1 MTAHS
6 EGSLPGA
13 SEALAVALRALDR
26 RDHALAVQLAGIA
39 TAVLTEASRNQ
50 TLRAALRHAIRTELG
65 SQTPVALRAERP
77 TGAVTTP
84 GGGHSGSR
92 RTNRRK
98 PGPWDP
104 FVVFD
109 DIGADGLRER
119 LSRLDLEQLR
129 DILAEHGMDADKLAM
144 KWKDPQRVIGRIV
157 ERVEDRAGKGSAFR
171 GG

>member
-1 MTAHS
+1 MITRS
-6 EGSLPGA
+6 EMSLPEA
-13 SEALAVALRALDR
+13 SDALVLALQDLER
-26 RDHALAVQLAGIA
+26 RDHALAVKLTAIA
-39 TAVLTEASRNQ
+39 TAVITEASRNQ
-50 TLRAALRHAIRTELG
+50 TLRTALHDAIRTDLD
-65 SQTPVALRAERP
+65 SRTPVTLGGERQLGG
-77 TGAVTTP
+77 GAATA
-84 GGGHSGSR
+84 GGHSRSR

-109 DIGADGLRER
+109 DVGAEGLRER
-119 LSRLDLEQLR
+119 LSQLDLEQLR

-144 KWKDPQRVIGRIV
+144 KWKDPQRVVSRIV